1 MLLTLLAASWSYSQ
15 AAPGAA
21 NFALNNRVLMVD
33 SSSIAVDGGKAT
45 LTVGAL
51 KREHGVYSGAYKVS
65 VFPYFFKNE
74 RGRLAIVVSDKSLA
88 DIDRGKITTVIGT
101 ATKSGRGGICRHVD
115 ATATPTD
122 INCGTVKLWFASGNK
137 TMIFE
142 PRYHFSEKATAAFRP
157 HTMEAD
163 FACQRP

>member
-1 MLLTLLAASWSYSQ
+1 MLLTLLVASWSYSQ
-15 AAPGAA
+15 AAPDAA

-33 SSSIAVDGGKAT
+33 SSSIAVGGGKAT
-45 LTVGAL
+45 LTISAL
-51 KREHGVYSGAYKVS
+51 KRMHGVYWGAYKVS

-74 RGRLAIVVSDKSLA
+74 RGWLAIMVSDKSLA

-101 ATKSGRGGICRHVD
+101 ATRSGRGGICRHVD

-122 INCGTVKLWFASGNK
+122 INHGTIKLWFASGNK

-157 HTMEAD
+157 HAMETD
-163 FACQRP
+163 FAYKGP